1 MWRRSGSALFKAT
14 FVSRPIAAMRG
25 GLNDGSFGVS
35 AARSRQINYS
45 LLVDANVLRTV
56 FLYVDQKVPADF
68 PVNEERSD
76 NMKQSLSI
84 SP

>member
-1 MWRRSGSALFKAT
+1 MAFSQERRLDDSTCA
-14 FVSRPIAAMRG
+14 V
-25 GLNDGSFGVS
+25 NDGSFGVS
-35 AARSRQINYS
+35 AAGSHHINYR
-45 LLVDANVLRTV
+45 LLVDADVLRSV
-56 FLYVDQKVPADF
+56 FVSAEQKVPADF

>member
-1 MWRRSGSALFKAT
+1 MAFSQERRLDDSTCA
-14 FVSRPIAAMRG
+14 V
-25 GLNDGSFGVS
+25 NDGSFGVS
-35 AARSRQINYS
+35 AAGSHQINYK

-56 FLYVDQKVPADF
+56 FVEQKVPADF

>member
-1 MWRRSGSALFKAT
+1 MAFSQERRLNDPTCA
-14 FVSRPIAAMRG
+14 V
-25 GLNDGSFGVS
+25 NDGSFGVS
-35 AARSRQINYS
+35 AAGSHQIDYR

-56 FLYVDQKVPADF
+56 FVSVEQKVPADF
-68 PVNEERSD
+68 PVNEERYD